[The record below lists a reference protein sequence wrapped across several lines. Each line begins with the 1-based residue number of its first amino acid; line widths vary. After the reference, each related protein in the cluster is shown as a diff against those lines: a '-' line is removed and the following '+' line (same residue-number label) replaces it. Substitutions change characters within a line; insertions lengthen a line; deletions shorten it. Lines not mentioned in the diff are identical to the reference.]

1 MLTGGAVLL
10 LVVLIGLLALLLGV
24 ACHAWEMAGQA
35 LAKIERLERTVRLM
49 ARRRAL
55 DEAEAEVKAA
65 AWWAAS

>member
-10 LVVLIGLLALLLGV
+10 LILLVALLVVFVAL
-24 ACHAWEMAGQA
+24 ACHAWELAGSA
-35 LAKIERLERTVRLM
+35 LLRVERLERTVRLM